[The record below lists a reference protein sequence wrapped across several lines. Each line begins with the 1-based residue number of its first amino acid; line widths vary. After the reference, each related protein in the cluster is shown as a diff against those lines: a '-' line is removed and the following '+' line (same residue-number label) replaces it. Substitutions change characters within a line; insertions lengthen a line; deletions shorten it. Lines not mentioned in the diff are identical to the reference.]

1 MEMKMYKAACYCRLS
16 DDDAKDG
23 TSVSIATQMAVAKE
37 FCKENQF
44 QIVDFYCDDGYTGTN
59 FNRPEFKRMMSDVEK
74 GKVNLV
80 IVKDMSRF
88 GREHIMVDTYTQ
100 VYFPENKIRFI
111 AIHDNFDV
119 TSRSSYDLMMNIKS
133 VINEYYPAEVSG
145 KVRNSF
151 DVKTKN
157 GEFLH
162 PWIPYGYKKSLTQ
175 KNRLEIDC
183 EYAPIVVQIF
193 EMIAYQGIGV
203 TNVANRL
210 YEQKVLNPTAL
221 RELRDGQLKT
231 DNPYRWNKSTIYN
244 IINNQVYLGKMI
256 NGKTRKIS
264 FKSSKI
270 YKADE
275 SEWVVAENAHESIVT
290 QELWDSAHLRVN
302 TRKRKCNSEQPENM
316 FKGILTCMD
325 CGATMRVFNPKNKS
339 RFFVCSKSQCRVA
352 GDFKCST
359 HNIKYDVL
367 AENVLRDINMMIRLL
382 KTDEEAFAAKV
393 LGNIRMDT
401 GSEERIVNELK
412 DIDRQLD
419 RQTKKY
425 KKLYDDYYD
434 GVIHDSK
441 LFQEMT
447 AECEEKRKYYLTVK
461 ERLEQELESSKK
473 VFEDSE
479 NFIGL
484 LKKYD
489 YISELTPEIINTLI
503 EKITVGEKTYIEPNK
518 AVQKVKIYYKFVGLI
533 DKCE

>member
-100 VYFPENKIRFI
+100 VYFPENGIRFI
-111 AIHDNFDV
+111 AIHDNFD
-119 TSRSSYDLMMNIKS
+119 IK
-133 VINEYYPAEVSG
+133 V
-145 KVRNSF
+145 
-151 DVKTKN
+151 
-157 GEFLH
+157 
-162 PWIPYGYKKSLTQ
+162 
-175 KNRLEIDC
+175 
-183 EYAPIVVQIF
+183 
-193 EMIAYQGIGV
+193 
-203 TNVANRL
+203 
-210 YEQKVLNPTAL
+210 
-221 RELRDGQLKT
+221 
-231 DNPYRWNKSTIYN
+231 
-244 IINNQVYLGKMI
+244 
-256 NGKTRKIS
+256 S

-270 YKADE
+270 FKADE
-275 SEWVVAENAHESIVT
+275 SEWVVAENAHEPIVT

-316 FKGILTCMD
+316 FKGILMCMD

-401 GSEERIVNELK
+401 SSEERIVNELK

-461 ERLEQELESSKK
+461 DRLEQELESSKK

-503 EKITVGEKTYIEPNK
+503 EKITVGEKTYIELNK